1 MTTEVGTRLL
11 RYVQD
16 ELLFDE
22 PGLALLAVSGG
33 ADSIA
38 LLGLMVAIAGDLDL
52 DLAIAHVD
60 HGILGG
66 SRDVACRVEKLAK
79 RFSLRCYIETL
90 ALGPGTTE
98 TVARVSRYEALR
110 GVQRRVGAK
119 YLVTAH
125 HADDQVET
133 VLYRFLRGSGTA
145 GLAGIASSS
154 AGGLR
159 RPLLPFRKSELVSW
173 MEATY
178 PDPESRPP
186 VFDDPSNVDPR
197 HDRSWLRT
205 ELLPLLRDR
214 FGPGTDDRLLD
225 VARQAASERA
235 AWSQILRVL
244 PELELSGHTGVV
256 EVARAPFQRYHKVL
270 SEGILRALARE
281 AGCVVGPKCATRLR
295 QFLAKSSSGHRFE
308 LGSGW
313 EAEIVFSRLRI
324 AQVEPPPS
332 VRLCEPVVWGAK
344 ERGSAAWREWE
355 FEWVPEPAKRLSRG
369 SFCTWVTLGAGEI
382 RVQRTGDRIFPLGGV
397 GRRRVRR
404 LLMEAG
410 VRSRDRAAYPIVVRG
425 GEVIWIPGVCRSEL
439 DVPRVGEPS
448 MKLEARAGANT
459 RVDGRS

>member
-11 RYVQD
+11 QYARD
-16 ELLFDE
+16 EQLFDE

-33 ADSIA
+33 VDSIA
-38 LLGLMVAIAGDLDL
+38 LLGLMVGVAGDLQL

-60 HGILGG
+60 HGILSG
-66 SRDVACRVEKLAK
+66 SQDVACGVEKLAE

-98 TVARVSRYEALR
+98 TVARVARYEALR
-110 GVQRRVGAK
+110 GIQRRVGAK

-145 GLAGIASSS
+145 GLAGIAGSGT
-154 AGGLR
+154 GGLR
-159 RPLLPFRKSELVSW
+159 RPLLPFRKSELVAW
-173 MEATY
+173 MEAAY
-178 PDPESRPP
+178 PDPASRPP
-186 VFDDPSNVDPR
+186 VFNDPSNVDPR
-197 HDRSWLRT
+197 HDRSWLRM
-205 ELLPLLRDR
+205 ELLPLLRSR
-214 FGPGTDDRLLD
+214 FGPEIDDRLLE
-225 VARQAASERA
+225 VARHAASERA

-244 PELELSGHTGVV
+244 PELELRSSPGVV

-295 QFLAKSSSGHRFE
+295 QFLVQGSSGHRLE
-308 LGSGW
+308 LGSSW
-313 EAEIVFSRLRI
+313 EAEIVFSSLRI
-324 AQVEPPPS
+324 AQMEPSPS
-332 VRLCEPVVWGAK
+332 ERLCEPVVWGEK
-344 ERGSAAWREWE
+344 EHGSAAWQQWE
-355 FEWVPEPAKRLSRG
+355 FAWVPEPAKELSRG
-369 SFCTWVTLGAGEI
+369 SYCTWVTLGAGEI
-382 RVQRTGDRIFPLGGV
+382 RVQRAGDRIFPLGGV

-425 GEVIWIPGVCRSEL
+425 GEIIWIPGVCRSESG
-439 DVPRVGEPS
+439 VPKVGEPS
-448 MKLEARAGANT
+448 MKLEARAGATT
-459 RVDGRS
+459 RIDRRP